1 MVSANPF
8 AFELRGIYM
17 ALYVKSALEM
27 VSAQSTLFYLS
38 AGSESSYPSSPVLL
52 WMLPLSLENVKAGC
66 AMGGGGVC
74 ICVCAF
80 LSSIKFQSQIEFIF
94 GGLTMEKVPMPFLFS
109 NTNKRELS
117 VTYFYASSSKT
128 SSIQRL

>member
-8 AFELRGIYM
+8 AFELGGISM
-17 ALYVKSALEM
+17 ALSVKRGLEM

-66 AMGGGGVC
+66 AVRGECVYVC
-74 ICVCAF
+74 V
-80 LSSIKFQSQIEFIF
+80 
-94 GGLTMEKVPMPFLFS
+94 LFS
-109 NTNKRELS
+109 L
-117 VTYFYASSSKT
+117 
-128 SSIQRL
+128 

>member
-27 VSAQSTLFYLS
+27 VLAQSTLFYLS
-38 AGSESSYPSSPVLL
+38 TGSESSYPSSPVLL

-66 AMGGGGVC
+66 AMGGSVYM
-74 ICVCAF
+74 CVCFSLFNQISKPNRIYIWGTHHGKSTHAF
-80 LSSIKFQSQIEFIF
+80 SPTQIKES
-94 GGLTMEKVPMPFLFS
+94 
-109 NTNKRELS
+109 
-117 VTYFYASSSKT
+117 
-128 SSIQRL
+128 

>member
-66 AMGGGGVC
+66 AMGGSVYM
-74 ICVCAF
+74 CVCFSLFNQISKPNRIYIWGTHRGKSTHAF
-80 LSSIKFQSQIEFIF
+80 SLLQHK
-94 GGLTMEKVPMPFLFS
+94 
-109 NTNKRELS
+109 
-117 VTYFYASSSKT
+117 
-128 SSIQRL
+128 